1 MTITPASQ
9 AAPVPS
15 YGTHIC
21 DQPLPARSRNRRPM
35 EAHALFGH
43 APKPVDH
50 AVAPFKTLL
59 AAGGAA

>member
-21 DQPLPARSRNRRPM
+21 DQPLPAHSRRHM

-59 AAGGAA
+59 AVGGTA